1 MKHLLYGDKL
11 YPVIIDPKFLK
22 GLRKLCDEKDIILI
36 FDEIQCGMGRLGS
49 LFAHDLYGVKPGEHG
64 NTYGAN
70 PLCMTAVCAVFE
82 IYDKLDL
89 VGNVNKMAPVL
100 KEGIL
105 DMCKKH
111 PKTAAGHRGMGLM
124 QGIVVTVDREAFER
138 KAFDKGLLVCMAGAD
153 VIRFVPPLTITEDE
167 IHKAMDMHGIRVCGY
182 IRWSDR
188 IYINVFCK
196 SVAKVVWIFCSNL
209 YKTDAVKM
217 ITEVDK
223 ARDAYHKKYAKFL
236 PSDIEHKDLLIDSSL
251 LGAEGTA
258 KVIAGIVKEKFNV

>member
-1 MKHLLYGDKL
+1 
-11 YPVIIDPKFLK
+11 
-22 GLRKLCDEKDIILI
+22 
-36 FDEIQCGMGRLGS
+36 
-49 LFAHDLYGVKPGEHG
+49 
-64 NTYGAN
+64 
-70 PLCMTAVCAVFE
+70 
-82 IYDKLDL
+82 
-89 VGNVNKMAPVL
+89 
-100 KEGIL
+100 
-105 DMCKKH
+105 
-111 PKTAAGHRGMGLM
+111 
-124 QGIVVTVDREAFER
+124 
-138 KAFDKGLLVCMAGAD
+138 MAGAD
-153 VIRFVPPLTITEDE
+153 VIRFVSPLTITEDE
-167 IHKAMDMHGIRVCGY
+167 IHKAMDMHGIRICGY

-196 SVAKVVWIFCSNL
+196 SVAEVVWIFCSNL